1 MKLIFQQPQVQRVP
15 QHMPQSLIPG
25 QKIQSQT
32 LFKPI
37 DFIQSGQ
44 QRLETSEI
52 VYKNRNPAVVGQQQ
66 QVVQVQQQQG
76 IQMQPNGW
84 QNSRGQSV
92 DAIRGQTRSL

>member
-1 MKLIFQQPQVQRVP
+1 MKLISPQAQVQRVP
-15 QHMPQSLIPG
+15 QHMPQSMIPG

-52 VYKNRNPAVVGQQQ
+52 VYKNRNPAFVGQH
-66 QVVQVQQQQG
+66 QQG
-76 IQMQPNGW
+76 IQGQREQGVQIQQIGW

-92 DAIRGQTRSL
+92 DAMRGQTRSL